1 MKTKGTL
8 IFFCGKMGAGK
19 STLSHEI
26 ASKEEAI
33 LLSED
38 EWLKNIYPDEI
49 GDFEGYIKYSSRL
62 KPIMKQHIQNILASG
77 ISVVMDFPGNTQSQ
91 RAWFKEIYKEC
102 DFPERKSRLSEWKRI

>member
-1 MKTKGTL
+1 MKTIGTL

-38 EWLKNIYPDEI
+38 EWLKNIYSEEI
-49 GDFEGYIKYSSRL
+49 VNFELSYYLHYSQL
-62 KPIMKQHIQNILASG
+62 KSHQILKKKV
-77 ISVVMDFPGNTQSQ
+77 IEHLLLP
-91 RAWFKEIYKEC
+91 
-102 DFPERKSRLSEWKRI
+102 